1 MEERKDSA
9 GAQRRE
15 SQLREVLAE
24 LWSRR
29 IRVAGLHS
37 YEFVI
42 PVDAEL
48 AHRVR
53 KAFVDLMEFG
63 GQTGEPPQDGD
74 APAR

>member
-1 MEERKDSA
+1 MEEQKDSA

-53 KAFVDLMEFG
+53 QAFVDLMEFG
-63 GQTGEPPQDGD
+63 GQTGEPPHDSD